1 MSEQQQIEERIQ
13 RLRILQKT
21 EREKISLFWSPLL
34 TIKYSL
40 IVSWINFIKAKDY
53 CLQHSYIFFS
63 VAFILLA
70 FVVSYVTPGPHQSKI
85 APFEEFVV
93 FATWWITLGVLSSI
107 GMGTGLHTFVLY
119 LGPHIA
125 KVTLTATECNSV
137 NFETVGPDS
146 FLCPP
151 VEEQTGVEFWDILR
165 KVQLEAILWGLGTA
179 IGELPPYFVAR
190 AARHAGESIQELEE
204 LRDLQQN
211 PETLMDQAK
220 KLGLKIV
227 TRMGFFG
234 ILIFAS
240 VPNPLFDLA
249 GITCGHFLV
258 PFWTFFGA
266 TAIGKGLIKAHLQA
280 FFVISMFSV
289 SHLETI
295 IHTFETYA
303 PFGSGA
309 LRKMIEEEKAK
320 LHAGHGHTQQHTMLG
335 KFYDLFLILMIGYFV
350 VSLINSSVQ
359 GYLAQRDEEKLARLR
374 ENPSE
379 LDQALN
385 AQRAK

>member
-1 MSEQQQIEERIQ
+1 MSEHQIEEKIQ
-13 RLRILQKT
+13 RLKILQRR
-21 EREKISLFWSPLL
+21 EREKISLFWSPFL

-40 IVSWINFIKAKDY
+40 IVSWINFLKAKDY
-53 CLQHSYIFFS
+53 CLKHSFIFLS
-63 VAFILLA
+63 AVFILLA
-70 FVVSYVTPGPHQSKI
+70 FVVSYFTPGPHQSKI
-85 APFEEFVV
+85 APFEDFVV
-93 FATWWITLGVLSSI
+93 FCTWWIGLGVMSSI

-125 KVTLTATECNSV
+125 KVTLTATECQSV
-137 NFETVGPDS
+137 NFETVGPNS

-151 VEEQTGVEFWDILR
+151 EDLQTGAEFWDILQ
-165 KVQLEAILWGLGTA
+165 KVQPEAILWGLGTA

-204 LRDLQQN
+204 LKDLQQN

-220 KLGLKIV
+220 KLGLKII

-289 SHLETI
+289 SHLETL
-295 IHTFETYA
+295 IHTFETYS
-303 PFGSGA
+303 PFGSDT
-309 LRKMIEEEKAK
+309 LRRMIDEEKAK
-320 LHAGHGHTQQHTMLG
+320 LHAGQGHTQQHTMLG
-335 KFYDLFLILMIGYFV
+335 KLYDLFLLLMIGYFV
-350 VSLINSSVQ
+350 VSLIHSSVQ
-359 GYLAQRDEEKLARLR
+359 GYLAQKDEEKLLRLR
-374 ENPSE
+374 ANPSQ
-379 LDQALN
+379 LDQELN
-385 AQRAK
+385 ALAS